1 MPAWNLERDDMHHSP
16 SRRIVFIACGTLL
29 AGCVLAGEPAGP
41 AASRPAGPDVETGDP
56 HVSSDG
62 MKSAIEAA
70 FVDAGKQT
78 GLGRSELQLQSA
90 EVVTWRDG
98 SLGCP
103 APGGMY
109 TQALVSGYRI
119 RIRAGA
125 RELDYHASTRGA
137 LVLCPAGRAVDPI
150 QGEAM

>member
-1 MPAWNLERDDMHHSP
+1 MKGRVLHRVHALR
-16 SRRIVFIACGTLL
+16 L
-29 AGCVLAGEPAGP
+29 AATAAP
-41 AASRPAGPDVETGDP
+41 AAALVLGTACAQSPPPAAASPPPPVQGQPMTATMRSIG
-56 HVSSDG
+56 
-62 MKSAIEAA
+62 EAA
-70 FVDAGKQT
+70 RADAARRT
-78 GLGRSELQLQSA
+78 GLPLAEVRVVSA
-90 EVVTWRDG
+90 ESVTWRDG

-109 TQALVSGYRI
+109 TQALVPGYRI

-125 RELDYHASTRGA
+125 RDLDYHASTRGG